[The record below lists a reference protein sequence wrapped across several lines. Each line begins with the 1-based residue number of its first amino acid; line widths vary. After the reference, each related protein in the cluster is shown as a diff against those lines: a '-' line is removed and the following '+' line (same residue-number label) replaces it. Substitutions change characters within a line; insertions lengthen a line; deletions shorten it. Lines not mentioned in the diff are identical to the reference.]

1 MITGSDSVGVS
12 AVIYCFLCVMFIVML
27 LLFVYDSFLW
37 LS

>member
-1 MITGSDSVGVS
+1 MITGSDLVGVS
-12 AVIYCFLCVMFIVML
+12 AVIYIFHCVMFIVML